1 MMCSIEGGDLQGII
15 GVMIPVVAIVG
26 GLSLA
31 LALAYMRNKERME
44 MISRGM
50 DVSKFDVKFD
60 MGGRR
65 RRSPLRSGLVVLGA
79 GLGLLSAYVLCNTVI
94 VDKYPGEN
102 HTVIYFGF
110 VATFIGLGLILSYML
125 EKKEPINNEEANK
138 Q

>member
-26 GLSLA
+26 GLSLGFA
-31 LALAYMRNKERME
+31 GFYLRYRERME

-50 DVSKFDVKFD
+50 DISALNNIP
-60 MGGRR
+60 RR
-65 RRSPLRSGLVVLGA
+65 RRNPLRSGLVVLGA

-102 HTVIYFGF
+102 HSVIYFGF

-125 EKKEPINNEEANK
+125 EKKGPTDANN

>member
-1 MMCSIEGGDLQGII
+1 M
-15 GVMIPVVAIVG
+15 GVMIPIVAIVG

-50 DVSKFDVKFD
+50 DVSQFD
-60 MGGRR
+60 MKFNMGRR
-65 RRSPLRSGLVVLGA
+65 RRSPLRSGLVAFGA
-79 GLGLLSAYVLCNTVI
+79 GVGLLSAYLLCNTVI
-94 VDKYPGEN
+94 VDKNPGED

-125 EKKEPINNEEANK
+125 EKKEPINNDEANK